1 MAKTVVNLTDTLSTL
16 VNKVNQIST
25 DLGDVQGHGLYDSSA
40 VGILSQ
46 INSKADS
53 TNNTDV
59 RAAISSGTANTLGFN
74 QTNGQISLI
83 FDSAEARKL
92 LSIGS
97 EATASGDGGLAYN
110 NSTGVFTYTP
120 PTRAGLGAGTLS
132 NLVEDTTPQ
141 LGGDLDA
148 NSKRIKFGDNDG
160 STIVN
165 KLVFG
170 ADSDLKIYH
179 DASDSYI
186 EDAGTGNLNAKGST
200 VQLMSTSGQSMVKAV
215 TGDTVE
221 LYHAGTKKLETTSG
235 GVVLSGSITTNAIT
249 LGSTYISATGDEI
262 NILDGVTSS
271 TDELNLLD
279 LGTGEQVGV
288 FKVEAI
294 SAGNPVIGDFTN
306 NTKIIFQY

>member
-110 NSTGVFTYTP
+110 NST
-120 PTRAGLGAGTLS
+120 
-132 NLVEDTTPQ
+132 
-141 LGGDLDA
+141 
-148 NSKRIKFGDNDG
+148 
-160 STIVN
+160 
-165 KLVFG
+165 
-170 ADSDLKIYH
+170 
-179 DASDSYI
+179 
-186 EDAGTGNLNAKGST
+186 
-200 VQLMSTSGQSMVKAV
+200 
-215 TGDTVE
+215 
-221 LYHAGTKKLETTSG
+221 
-235 GVVLSGSITTNAIT
+235 
-249 LGSTYISATGDEI
+249 
-262 NILDGVTSS
+262 
-271 TDELNLLD
+271 
-279 LGTGEQVGV
+279 
-288 FKVEAI
+288 
-294 SAGNPVIGDFTN
+294 
-306 NTKIIFQY
+306 